1 MFREQSSYVTNE
13 VTSSNQEVLD
23 DAASNEKHASVSSY
37 MKTIVQAEFPLDSDD
52 TDDDFVPNDKS
63 NLRLDDVESISD
75 DDDDES
81 DLLERDANRNELQHL
96 YTHAKLTDKVSLSR
110 ERKVRTIKS
119 NDDKTRAT
127 SVSRC

>member
-63 NLRLDDVESISD
+63 NLRLDDLESISD